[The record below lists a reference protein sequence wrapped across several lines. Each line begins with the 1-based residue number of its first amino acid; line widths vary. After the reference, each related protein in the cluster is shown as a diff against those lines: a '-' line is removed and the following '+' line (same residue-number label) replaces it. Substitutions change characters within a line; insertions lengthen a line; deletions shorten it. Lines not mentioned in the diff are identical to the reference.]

1 MWGLGPRDFVDF
13 RVLPGDG
20 QIEALVRSVVGRGAV
35 LSINHPFADCAQC
48 SWDHTV
54 PEGVTGIEIWNRWD
68 GPQEPA
74 ITLWDRLLKA
84 GRRLTGIGSSD
95 FHRHPAPLGRGSVR
109 VWAPELSTAA
119 ILQGIRKGRVVVMG
133 DGMTPPPGRD
143 PRAPGTARPRSATR
157 SPVRKSEPF
166 VVEVRAAAWAGGRA
180 DVVWSG
186 DKVGSLAPRPR
197 PRRLRVQGSG
207 RRLRAGG
214 STRPGRSV
222 AALTNPIFVTTEGP

>member
-20 QIEALVRSVVGRGAV
+20 QIEALARTVVARGAV

-48 SWDHTV
+48 SWDHAV

-74 ITLWDRLLKA
+74 ITLWDRLLKS
-84 GRRLTGIGSSD
+84 GRHLTGIGSSD
-95 FHRHPAPLGRGSVR
+95 FHRRPAPLARGSVR

-133 DGMTPPPGRD
+133 DGATPPPVVTL
-143 PRAPGTARPRSATR
+143 RAGDRRAEVGDTLA
-157 SPVRKSEPF
+157 VRKSEPI

-186 DKVGSLAPRPR
+186 DRVGSLALGHDLGGFEYRAPADGYV
-197 PRRLRVQGSG
+197 RVEVRGPDG
-207 RRLRAGG
+207 
-214 STRPGRSV
+214 SV
-222 AALTNPIFVTTEGP
+222 AALTNPIFVTIEGP